1 MSPQSHHIF
10 YSSYVNK
17 IDMPKC
23 DRYFMVD
30 IDISVKNR
38 MIKSKQHNCQNAL
51 NTFVYDRE

>member
-1 MSPQSHHIF
+1 
-10 YSSYVNK
+10 
-17 IDMPKC
+17 MPKC

-30 IDISVKNR
+30 IDISVRN